1 MDFPA
6 VLYAAHLCHRQCPAL
21 APQQELHQI
30 AAERRVASL
39 VGQATIK
46 HPRQLRQNDRFDCC
60 ADGTVCD
67 STGIDKSMKEIV
79 MNLKKNLIKSI
90 VLTTL
95 TVIIGIA
102 SVLGADA
109 RHAVK
114 R

>member
-1 MDFPA
+1 
-6 VLYAAHLCHRQCPAL
+6 
-21 APQQELHQI
+21 
-30 AAERRVASL
+30 
-39 VGQATIK
+39 
-46 HPRQLRQNDRFDCC
+46 
-60 ADGTVCD
+60 
-67 STGIDKSMKEIV
+67 